1 MISTCLQISW
11 ADIPATRAAL
21 TTALDIGKAL
31 LGYLFALATQPDTP
45 LAFNH
50 WRAAPEP
57 PHPGSPRGPLDGL
70 VMDYMIKAHAASGIR
85 APTRHGTHHFDHPDD
100 RHLLAQH
107 GAALGRLLS
116 PVAAR
121 ATPPPDDPY

>member
-21 TTALDIGKAL
+21 TTALDIGKAV

-45 LAFNH
+45 LAFNY

-57 PHPGSPRGPLDGL
+57 PHPGSPRGPWTG
-70 VMDYMIKAHAASGIR
+70 
-85 APTRHGTHHFDHPDD
+85 
-100 RHLLAQH
+100 
-107 GAALGRLLS
+107 
-116 PVAAR
+116 
-121 ATPPPDDPY
+121 